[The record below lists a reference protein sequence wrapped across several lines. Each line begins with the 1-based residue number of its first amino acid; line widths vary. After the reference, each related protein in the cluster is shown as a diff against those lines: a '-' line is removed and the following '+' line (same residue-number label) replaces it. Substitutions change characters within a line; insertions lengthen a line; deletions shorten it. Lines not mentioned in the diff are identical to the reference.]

1 MSNVNNI
8 PASHLKLD
16 KVYEYS
22 YKGSVTVGA
31 RNELPVSALEFSSDI
46 KITGSSDQ
54 KFFIQVGVAA
64 SVRECGAYPSCR
76 GDKTGTCCL
85 FVAGPIRR
93 DTQPF
98 TLTFSPTN
106 NLVWP
111 GCLCV
116 DNQCLLNSFMF

>member
-64 SVRECGAYPSCR
+64 SVAGVWSLSQLSWGQDR
-76 GDKTGTCCL
+76 DML
-85 FVAGPIRR
+85 FVCRR
-93 DTQPF
+93 ANTERHA
-98 TLTFSPTN
+98 TIHSHIFS
-106 NLVWP
+106 
-111 GCLCV
+111 
-116 DNQCLLNSFMF
+116 NQQFSVARLPPC